1 MDSFIRLKQS
11 DSLSDYNTLK
21 MNTFSTVMMLAMA
34 GSAMSAC
41 SNPKITASS
50 YTPADSQV
58 LTAIP
63 FIAEFSLVCSSGDLP
78 SALWADIDGVLV
90 PVTQSLEGDKYQV

>member
-1 MDSFIRLKQS
+1 MMKASV
-11 DSLSDYNTLK
+11 LSVL
-21 MNTFSTVMMLAMA
+21 FLA

-41 SNPKITASS
+41 TDPKVTASS

-63 FIAEFSLVCSSGDLP
+63 FIAEFSLVCGNGEKP
-78 SALWADIDGVLV
+78 ALYADIDGVLV
-90 PVTQSLEGDKYQV
+90 PVTQSLEGEKCQVRRLITNISYRCA

>member
-1 MDSFIRLKQS
+1 M
-11 DSLSDYNTLK
+11 LSSML
-21 MNTFSTVMMLAMA
+21 VLAMA

-41 SNPKITASS
+41 SDPKITASS

-63 FIAEFSLVCSSGDLP
+63 FIAEFSVQCGSGDKP
-78 SALWADIDGVLV
+78 SQLWADIDGALV
-90 PVTQSLEGDKYQV
+90 PVTQSLEGDKYQVRGERALSKLFML